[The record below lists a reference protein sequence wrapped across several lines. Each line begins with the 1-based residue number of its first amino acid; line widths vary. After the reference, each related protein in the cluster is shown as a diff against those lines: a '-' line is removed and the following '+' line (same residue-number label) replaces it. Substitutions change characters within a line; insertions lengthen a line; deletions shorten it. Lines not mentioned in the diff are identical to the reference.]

1 MRILLLI
8 SIVSILG
15 AGEPEVLEEFVVKYF
30 LLSKSRMEYS
40 PTAWQDTREG
50 YFRAYGSYKASQV
63 LDSLDQRSLSHYE
76 AGIRHFR
83 GMDKIRAEVYSGKDF
98 DHVVK
103 RSIKPTFNVNYFS
116 STED

>member
-1 MRILLLI
+1 M
-8 SIVSILG
+8 VSILG
-15 AGEPEVLEEFVVKYF
+15 AGEPVVLEEFVVKYF

-63 LDSLDQRSLSHYE
+63 LDSLDKGTLSHYM
-76 AGIRHFR
+76 AGIRHFK
-83 GMDKIRAEVYSGKDF
+83 GMDKIRTEVYSGKNF

-103 RSIKPTFNVNYFS
+103 RAMKPTINVNYFS
-116 STED
+116 STEE